1 MENKHWTI
9 EAEKKWIS
17 VLQRGTLLFIK
28 MFRASDLPM
37 TEMMVLQA
45 VVHNDFGNVGPAML
59 ASRLNESKQN
69 MSAIIGRLERGGL
82 IRRKMDPADRRRIA
96 LEATAKGCKV
106 VSDFTNRRSQSD
118 IKFFSQFSKENV
130 MNALGE
136 LERFCTL
143 REKAMEAENE

>member
-9 EAEKKWIS
+9 EAEEKWLS
-17 VLQRGTLLFIK
+17 LLQRGTLLFIRT
-28 MFRASDLPM
+28 FAASDLPM

-45 VVHNDFGNVGPAML
+45 VANDRSGDIGPAIL
-59 ASRLNESKQN
+59 ASKMNESKQN
-69 MSAIIGRLERGGL
+69 MSAIIARLERRGL
-82 IRRKMDPADRRRIA
+82 IRRKAHPGDRRRVA
-96 LEATAKGCKV
+96 LEPTARGRRV
-106 VSDFTNRRSQSD
+106 ADDFTEKITSAD